1 MKTIICDLD
10 GTLANIDH
18 RLHFLEAKD
27 WDGFFGA
34 VYADTPQE
42 WCLRLLA
49 AMKTQGC
56 EIVFVSGRNEVCRSD
71 TKRWLWNFGMEDCPL
86 YMRLAE
92 DRQPDYVVKENI
104 YNQYLKDRDILFIL
118 EDRKQVT
125 DMWRKKGFVVLQC
138 DEGEF

>member
-18 RLHFLEAKD
+18 RLHYLEAKD

-34 VYADTPQE
+34 VKDDKPNG
-42 WCLRLLA
+42 WCVDLLI
-49 AMKTQGC
+49 AMMTQGH
-56 EIVFVSGRNEVCRSD
+56 EIVFVTGRNDVCRKD
-71 TKRWLWNFGMEDCPL
+71 TLNWLMDLELGVFSL
-86 YMRLAE
+86 HMRSAD

-104 YNQYLKDRDILFIL
+104 YNKYLKNKDILFIL